1 MPTNIKF
8 YKTMKKILF
17 HTIFAASCL
26 LTAASCTERQYSL
39 EIFSTNDLHGAVF
52 TNDYSGGENRS
63 SLSRIHRYVDS
74 VRSAAGED
82 NVILFDCG
90 DHLQGDNATYYFNY
104 CDTSGNPHI
113 MSRIF
118 GYMGYDAVAVGN
130 HDIEAGPSVYDKIRN
145 EMGIPY
151 LAANAVDLPDNQ
163 PHFQEWTLI
172 ERNGLKIAVLGFTN
186 PNVKSW
192 VSPDKYEGMDFI
204 KIEDMAQEAIDK
216 IRKKSKPDLFFIISH
231 SGLGNGETPDI
242 ENNSLYLASHLKG
255 IDAIFA
261 AHDHRIYA
269 GKLFNGEDSV
279 SVLEASSK
287 AKALGN
293 LSITVKKKGN
303 RIVSKEVNERIIP
316 MENKADSPEYNSAFK
331 SDYETVNR
339 FSNRVIGRLAAPIDL
354 SYRRNEPGDYM
365 SFIHFVQL
373 SQPDV
378 DISITAPLVEKGM
391 MEAGDILF
399 NDLFTLYR
407 FENLLYV
414 VKMSGREVKDFL
426 EEAYELRISGKGPK
440 YNYDCAGGINY
451 TVKESAPK
459 GERVMISSFAD
470 GRPFDQEASYNVAM
484 TSYRASGAGG
494 LLKAAGIESGEMQ
507 NRIMAIHPEIRMLI
521 CDYIEKAGTVYP
533 DEFSNKKITGT
544 WRFVK

>member
-1 MPTNIKF
+1 MPINSKY
-8 YKTMKKILF
+8 YKTMKRIL
-17 HTIFAASCL
+17 IPVFAASCL
-26 LTAASCTERQYSL
+26 LAASSCTERQYSL
-39 EIFSTNDLHGAVF
+39 EIFSTNDLHGAIF
-52 TNDYSGGENRS
+52 THNYSGGENKS

-74 VRSAAGED
+74 IRSVAGEE
-82 NVILFDCG
+82 NVLLFDCG

-130 HDIEAGPSVYDKIRN
+130 HDIEAGPSVYDKIRD

-151 LAANAVDLPDNQ
+151 LAANAVDIPDNQ

-204 KIEDMAQEAIDK
+204 RIEEIAQEAIDE
-216 IRKKSKPDLFFIISH
+216 IRKKAKPDLFFIISH
-231 SGLGNGETPDI
+231 SGLGKGDTPDI

-261 AHDHRIYA
+261 AHDHRIHA

-303 RIVSKEVNERIIP
+303 RIVSKEVNERIIS

-331 SDYETVNR
+331 PDYETVNR
-339 FSNRVIGRLAAPIDL
+339 FSNRIIGRLATPIDL

-373 SQPDV
+373 SQPEV
-378 DISITAPLVEKGM
+378 DISITAPLVEKGR
-391 MEAGDILF
+391 MEAGNILF

-414 VKMSGREVKDFL
+414 ARMSGREITAFL

-451 TVKESAPK
+451 SVSESAPK
-459 GERVMISSFAD
+459 GKRVMITSFAD
-470 GRPFDQEASYNVAM
+470 GSTFDPDSSYNVAM

-494 LLKAAGIESGEMQ
+494 LLDAAGIGQEEMQ
-507 NRIMAIHPEIRMLI
+507 KRIIAIYPEIRMLI
-521 CDYIEKAGTVYP
+521 CDYIERTGTICP
-533 DEFSNKKITGT
+533 SKFNDKKITGT
-544 WRFVK
+544 WKFVK